1 LPAVVGWLL
10 AGTMTVADR
19 ALIVTDAAAKSVRPW
34 RRGSCR
40 IGAVSDGGADLPQR
54 GQVGDLESVY
64 EVVAN
69 SCHIVRCGG
78 GDLGVV

>member
-1 LPAVVGWLL
+1 MTAFYQT
-10 AGTMTVADR
+10 TM
-19 ALIVTDAAAKSVRPW
+19 LIYRHTT
-34 RRGSCR
+34 
-40 IGAVSDGGADLPQR
+40 SDGGADLPQR